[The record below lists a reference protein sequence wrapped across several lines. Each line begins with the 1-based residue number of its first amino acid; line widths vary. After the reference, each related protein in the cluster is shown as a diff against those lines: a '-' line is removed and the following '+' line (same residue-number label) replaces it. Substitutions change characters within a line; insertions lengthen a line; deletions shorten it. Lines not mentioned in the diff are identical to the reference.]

1 MLNIEQF
8 RQGLTDQINQRIHNI
23 LFDHNVKMGTANRL
37 RTYREYTPNY
47 TTMLNYLQVVSNF
60 KHRKAL
66 SKLRVSDHK
75 LNIEV
80 GRHTK
85 LSLSERICTF
95 CNVDIEDEKHF
106 LLMCTV
112 YENLRKKSFGDIVLD
127 LSYFQ
132 EATMMTQFQILFNP
146 RGRVA
151 VHIARFVY
159 NAFKLKKITMLDFSR

>member
-8 RQGLTDQINQRIHNI
+8 AQRLTDQLIQSIHDT
-23 LFDHNVKMGTANRL
+23 LFDDNVKMGTANKL
-37 RTYREYTPNY
+37 RTYREHTPNY

-66 SKLRVSDHK
+66 SKLRVSENK

-85 LSLSERICTF
+85 LSLSE
-95 CNVDIEDEKHF
+95 
-106 LLMCTV
+106 LLLKCTV
-112 YENLRKKSFGDIVLD
+112 YENLRKTLFDDIVTD
-127 LSYFQ
+127 LTYFQ
-132 EATMMTQFQILFNP
+132 EVTTMTQFKILFIP

-151 VHIARFVY
+151 VHVARFVY
-159 NAFKLKKITMLDFSR
+159 NVLKLRKSQC